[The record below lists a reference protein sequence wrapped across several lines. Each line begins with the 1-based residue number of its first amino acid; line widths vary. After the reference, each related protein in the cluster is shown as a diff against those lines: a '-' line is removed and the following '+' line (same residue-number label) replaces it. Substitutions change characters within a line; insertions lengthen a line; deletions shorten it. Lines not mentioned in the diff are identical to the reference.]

1 MAIGLW
7 RKWREERLLQRRAA
21 AYVRHLEREPA
32 ETDVRWLASEAT
44 RGDLDHALWELRYA
58 RRALGLL
65 VAERDALDDRTAS
78 AVAHALQEALGRDPH
93 VASAKL
99 DVARQQ
105 LNSRLRA
112 YGEVLQ
118 HRVPGVTS
126 GERLGR
132 TLIGFAGA
140 LPTGPLVAR
149 GGELLAG
156 YVADANEA
164 LRREFGVASLPED
177 LPPSAVQGARVG

>member
-1 MAIGLW
+1 MPLFGEW
-7 RKWREERLLQRRAA
+7 RAERQRRRRASLFVQGLLA
-21 AYVRHLEREPA
+21 EPSPA
-32 ETDVRWLASEAT
+32 DVRWLAEAAAG
-44 RGDLDHALWELRYA
+44 GDADHAAWELRYA

-93 VASAKL
+93 VAAAKL

-132 TLIGFAGA
+132 TLIGFAGS
-140 LPTGPLVAR
+140 LPSATLIER
-149 GGELLAG
+149 GSELLAG

-177 LPPSAVQGARVG
+177 LPPSAVQGTRAG